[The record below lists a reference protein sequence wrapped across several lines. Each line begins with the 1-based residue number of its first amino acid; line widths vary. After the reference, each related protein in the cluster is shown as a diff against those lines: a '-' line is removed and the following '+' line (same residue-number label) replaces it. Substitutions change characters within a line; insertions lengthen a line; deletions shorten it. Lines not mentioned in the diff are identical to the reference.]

1 MTWVTNA
8 NEKDVTEQQLELIE
22 VEFTLEKGI
31 FGGGI
36 IINTDIDFN
45 TLNFFIISSARA

>member
-1 MTWVTNA
+1 MAWVTNA
-8 NEKDVTEQQLELIE
+8 NEKDVTEQLELIE
-22 VEFTLEKGI
+22 VEFTAEKGI
-31 FGGGI
+31 FGGI